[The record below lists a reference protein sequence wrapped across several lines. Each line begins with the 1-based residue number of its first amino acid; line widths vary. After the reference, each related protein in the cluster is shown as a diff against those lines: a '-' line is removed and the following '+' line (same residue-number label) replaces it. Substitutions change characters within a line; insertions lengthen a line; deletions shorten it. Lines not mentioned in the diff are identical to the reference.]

1 MSHDLLDLPPV
12 VLRSKVVDQT
22 VPRDDTIADHVV
34 VLRSEAVRQ
43 MAEEEIVV
51 VGRIVVLEEAVHM
64 TAVRML
70 GSVVVGPFVNAACT
84 SGNLSCF
91 KISACESYIYW
102 LQAA

>member
-51 VGRIVVLEEAVHM
+51 VGRIVVLELVTVSEVSQEYNSNP
-64 TAVRML
+64 TR
-70 GSVVVGPFVNAACT
+70 
-84 SGNLSCF
+84 LS
-91 KISACESYIYW
+91 I
-102 LQAA
+102 